1 MIEVTKLSGERV
13 FVNAD
18 HIETVEPHP
27 DTVMVL
33 SNGRHFIVREKAEE
47 IVARIVE
54 YQRTVRSGWSAAQGA
69 RGKAGSTG
77 GAGQD

>member
-1 MIEVTKLSGERV
+1 MIEVTKLTGERV

-33 SNGRHFIVREKAEE
+33 NNGKHFIVKEKAEE

-54 YQRTVRSGWSAAQGA
+54 YQRSVRSGWSAAQAA